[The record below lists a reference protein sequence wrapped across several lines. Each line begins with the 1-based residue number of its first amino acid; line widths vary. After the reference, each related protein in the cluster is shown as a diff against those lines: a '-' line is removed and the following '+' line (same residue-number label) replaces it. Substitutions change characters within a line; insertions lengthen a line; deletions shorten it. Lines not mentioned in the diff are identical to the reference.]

1 MSSPETVHRRIR
13 SNHAHMPFCLWMC
26 LWKTLV
32 TSTAQRG
39 RDLENVWILHGLCM
53 IESKTLQAHHRR
65 SEHVLYYLC
74 IVMYSFSL
82 YYIMRN
88 YVIIVLKNTYRLIIK
103 KTVHHSSLVNRRLG
117 VVA

>member
-1 MSSPETVHRRIR
+1 MSNPETVHRRIR
-13 SNHAHMPFCLWMC
+13 SDHTCTAFCLWMC

-39 RDLENVWILHGLCM
+39 RNLETAWLVHGFCVVK
-53 IESKTLQAHHRR
+53 SRTTHPYHSR
-65 SEHVLYYLC
+65 SEHISR

-82 YYIMRN
+82 LKYYMRN
-88 YVIIVLKNTYRLIIK
+88 YIIKYIYRLTIK
-103 KTVHHSSLVNRRLG
+103 KTIQNPAFANRRLG